1 MEIVEKGKKKNGKDA
16 KDYTYIYILY
26 QNSDFDEFIV
36 GRLN

>member
-1 MEIVEKGKKKNGKDA
+1 MEIVEKGKKKMEKMQ
-16 KDYTYIYILY
+16 KIIHIYILY